1 MDLKEHIKKLQSL
14 DLGRELERAQ
24 RGATIRAVERASE
37 LTPPEAGGPLRG
49 THTLTGGMKQ
59 AWATS
64 SRITPRRVGETL
76 VTELA
81 NDRQYASYVDQGHRM
96 DRHFVPGLYV
106 NPISGLLEYDPA
118 ADVGLVVGTRT
129 SYVPPKK
136 IVERAVGTYRKELQA
151 NLRDIRSLIK

>member
-1 MDLKEHIKKLQSL
+1 MDLKEHIKEMQGINI
-14 DLGRELERAQ
+14 GRELERAQ

-64 SRITPRRVGETL
+64 SRITPRRAGETL
-76 VTELA
+76 VTELS
-81 NDRQYASYVDQGHRM
+81 NDRQYASYVDKGHRM
-96 DRHFVPGLYV
+96 DRHFVPGLYI
-106 NPISGLLEYDPA
+106 NPMSGLLEYDPA
-118 ADVGLVVGTRT
+118 ADVGLVVGTKT

-136 IVERAVGTYRKELQA
+136 IVERAVDTYRKTLSQ
-151 NLRDIRSLIK
+151 NLRGIRSLIK